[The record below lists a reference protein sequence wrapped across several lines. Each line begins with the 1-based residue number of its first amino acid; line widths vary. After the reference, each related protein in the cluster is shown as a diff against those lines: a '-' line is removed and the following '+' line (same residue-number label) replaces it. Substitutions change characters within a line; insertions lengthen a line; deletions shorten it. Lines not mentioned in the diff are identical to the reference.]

1 RRGATAT
8 LILNQNGGQEEEAQP
23 PRLSS
28 TRIGAR
34 GCSRHA
40 YPGARRRGAAA
51 ALILNQNGGQGGRGA
66 AATLILNQNRGQGAK
81 RCSRHAYPQPEWGPG
96 GRGAAATLIL
106 NQNRGQGAKGAAATL
121 ILNQNGGQGEE
132 AQPPRLSSTRIGA
145 RGYSRHAYPV
155 PGEEVQP
162 PRLSSTRM
170 GAGGRGAAAT
180 LILNQNR
187 GQGVQPPRL
196 SGARRRGA
204 AATLILNQNGGQGGR
219 GAAATLI
226 LNQNRGQGAQPP
238 RLFGARRRSAAATL
252 ILNQNGGQG
261 DEAQRRGAAATL
273 ILNQNGGQGEEAQ
286 PRRGAAATLILNQ
299 NGGQG
304 DEAQPRRG
312 AAATL
317 ILNQNGGQGEEA
329 HQRGQGEEAQPRRGA
344 AATLI
349 LNQNGGQGEEA
360 QPRKGAAARLILN
373 QNGGQGDEA
382 QPRRGAAATLIL
394 NQNGGEEVQPPRLS
408 STRMGAKGKRRR
420 GAAATLI
427 LNQNCEEVQPPRLSS
442 TRMGARGKRR
452 RGAAATRILNQNGGQ
467 GEEAQPRRGAAA
479 TLILN
484 QNGGQGEEA
493 QPRRG
498 AAATLILNQN
508 GGQGEEAQ
516 PRRGAAATLILHQNG
531 GEEVQPPRRGREGL
545 SSTNMGFRG
554 VEARAE
560 EDGGKD
566 EVWKLK
572 LKKTE
577 VWKLKPKKTEVW
589 KLKLKKTEARTR
601 CSKPE
606 SAAVEGGEGE
616 DVRILNPKRDGDGD
630 EAGELACRSGNLVR
644 QLKQWR
650 RNGSPTYEAAF
661 GMGSLCVLSTSEQY
675 GLRAKAGQPP
685 KFKPSWSWLHKKS
698 PRLKHFLLGR
708 PILRANPSMSSSSR
722 QYVKAASSPRSGIG
736 SWRLLSAYV
745 GCRKAAQR
753 IAAATKKDARGS
765 FWQGKKAMLR
775 VYRRRWWLARRRL
788 KRRYSALMVRTEK
801 PFLSYKAA
809 KWAIEENILQAGFR
823 VQISRQ
829 NHPQWKFLTET
840 GSLLFFQSLNESL
853 GLAQK
858 QLATATCSVNNALG
872 RQACDITLQGA
883 QDLLKARGYEHDWCT
898 FLRQGGR
905 ILSPLVVDCALE
917 KSGFKLQHCQN
928 LEVWPAGAQSI
939 LQIRGDRN
947 SCHERWVALISC
959 HSRIYLL
966 DCFQDE
972 PEPTVNCQL
981 GVQPCDT
988 YAVIRL

>member
-1 RRGATAT
+1 M
-8 LILNQNGGQEEEAQP
+8 
-23 PRLSS
+23 
-28 TRIGAR
+28 GAR
-34 GCSRHA
+34 KCSRHA
-40 YPGARRRGAAA
+40 YPRSTRM
-51 ALILNQNGGQGGRGA
+51 
-66 AATLILNQNRGQGAK
+66 GAK

-96 GRGAAATLIL
+96 GRGAAAK
-106 NQNRGQGAKGAAATL
+106 RC
-121 ILNQNGGQGEE
+121 
-132 AQPPRLSSTRIGA
+132 
-145 RGYSRHAYPV
+145 SRHAYP
-155 PGEEVQP
+155 QP
-162 PRLSSTRM
+162 EWGP
-170 GAGGRGAAAT
+170 GGRGAAAERCSR
-180 LILNQNR
+180 QAYP
-187 GQGVQPPRL
+187 QPEWGP
-196 SGARRRGA
+196 
-204 AATLILNQNGGQGGR
+204 GGR
-219 GAAATLI
+219 GAAAK
-226 LNQNRGQGAQPP
+226 RCSRHAYPQPEW
-238 RLFGARRRSAAATL
+238 G
-252 ILNQNGGQG
+252 
-261 DEAQRRGAAATL
+261 RRGAAATL

-286 PRRGAAATLILNQ
+286 RRGAAATLILTQ

-304 DEAQPRRG
+304 D
-312 AAATL
+312 
-317 ILNQNGGQGEEA
+317 
-329 HQRGQGEEAQPRRGA
+329 
-344 AATLI
+344 
-349 LNQNGGQGEEA
+349 
-360 QPRKGAAARLILN
+360 
-373 QNGGQGDEA
+373 
-382 QPRRGAAATLIL
+382 
-394 NQNGGEEVQPPRLS
+394 
-408 STRMGAKGKRRR
+408 
-420 GAAATLI
+420 
-427 LNQNCEEVQPPRLSS
+427 
-442 TRMGARGKRR
+442 
-452 RGAAATRILNQNGGQ
+452 
-467 GEEAQPRRGAAA
+467 EAQPRRGAAA

-531 GEEVQPPRRGREGL
+531 GEEVQPPRRG
-545 SSTNMGFRG
+545 
-554 VEARAE
+554 VELE
-560 EDGGKD
+560 
-566 EVWKLK
+566 
-572 LKKTE
+572 
-577 VWKLKPKKTEVW
+577 
-589 KLKLKKTEARTR
+589 LKKTEARA
-601 CSKPE
+601 SPG
-606 SAAVEGGEGE
+606 VEAQAEE
-616 DVRILNPKRDGDGD
+616 DRGKDEVRILNPKRDGDGD
-630 EAGELACRSGNLVR
+630 EDPSGIGSRPCIFSQDGRGGPAQSSRKSCALCSLENLQLALDSRIAKGNLVR